1 MKKLRWGVLSTA
13 NIGLEKV
20 IPAMQQGEYCEMA
33 AIASQSLEKGQAAAA
48 QLGIPKACGSY
59 DELLADA
66 EIDAVY
72 IPLPNHLHVPWA
84 IKALKAGK
92 HVLCEKPIGLTTA
105 EAKELL
111 VEARKHPELKVMEAF
126 MYRHHPQWQRS
137 LQLVK
142 EGKIGALQTIH
153 SFFSY
158 FNADPENI
166 RNMADIGGGGLM
178 DIGCYC
184 ISLARFIFG
193 MEPQRVFGKLEFDP
207 EFKTDRICS
216 GIMDFGQGTSTFTCS
231 TQLTPFQRV
240 NIYGTEGRIEIDIPF
255 NAPPDVPCRMRLQSG
270 DQLDENVFE
279 ICDQYTIQGDL
290 FSLAVLNDTE
300 VPTPLEDA
308 IANMKV
314 LDAVIHSSDCGSWT
328 ML

>member
-1 MKKLRWGVLSTA
+1 MKKIRWGVLSTA

-105 EAKELL
+105 EAEELL

-126 MYRHHPQWQRS
+126 MYRHHPQWQRAQ
-137 LQLVK
+137 QLVN

-158 FNADPENI
+158 YNADPENI

-193 MEPQRVFGKLEFDP
+193 SEPQIFLG
-207 EFKTDRICS
+207 
-216 GIMDFGQGTSTFTCS
+216 
-231 TQLTPFQRV
+231 
-240 NIYGTEGRIEIDIPF
+240 
-255 NAPPDVPCRMRLQSG
+255 
-270 DQLDENVFE
+270 
-279 ICDQYTIQGDL
+279 
-290 FSLAVLNDTE
+290 
-300 VPTPLEDA
+300 
-308 IANMKV
+308 
-314 LDAVIHSSDCGSWT
+314 
-328 ML
+328 